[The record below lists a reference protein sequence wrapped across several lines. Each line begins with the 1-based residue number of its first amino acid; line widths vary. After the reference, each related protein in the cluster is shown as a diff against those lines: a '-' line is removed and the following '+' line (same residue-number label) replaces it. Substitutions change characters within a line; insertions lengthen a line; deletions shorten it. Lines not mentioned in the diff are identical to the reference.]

1 MRISIQYIIIS
12 TISTLLMLPTIVQ
25 SAPIT
30 FNTALPVASEEY
42 LFREQLIVAQS
53 GDDPANID
61 RDRTATTAV
70 SVLGY
75 GVTGKLAVFG
85 VLPYRN
91 IDFDLT
97 AGNQR
102 ISRSNSGFG
111 DATIFGRYTLF
122 QKDGIGSNFRV
133 APFIGIKLPTGDD
146 DFRDSLGITP
156 PPARIAT
163 GSTDVFAGIVATW
176 QKLEYQIDTQLSYRN
191 NNKGNSFEAGN
202 VARFDASLQY
212 RLWHSDF
219 SKGIPDFLYGVLELN
234 AIHKGKNRLSG
245 TVNQNTGGTQLFI
258 TPGIQYVTK
267 RWIAETAVQIP
278 VSQNLNGTALETDYI
293 FRASMRFNF

>member
-1 MRISIQYIIIS
+1 MIRSRINFITGS
-12 TISTLLMLPTIVQ
+12 TISILLMSTMAQ

-30 FNTALPVASEEY
+30 FNTALPVASKEY

-53 GDDPANID
+53 GRDPATTD
-61 RDRTATTAV
+61 RDRTEVTSV

-75 GVTGKLAVFG
+75 GVTGKLAVFS
-85 VLPYRN
+85 VVPYRN

-97 AGNQR
+97 LGNQR
-102 ISRSNSGFG
+102 INRNNTGFG
-111 DATIFGRYTLF
+111 DATLFGRYTLY
-122 QKDGIGSNFRV
+122 QKDGLGSNFRV
-133 APFIGIKLPTGDD
+133 APFLGIKLPTGDD
-146 DFRDSLGITP
+146 DFRDSRGITP

-163 GSTDVFAGIVATW
+163 GSTDLFAGVVATW
-176 QKLEYQIDTQLSYRN
+176 QKLSYQIDAQLSYRKN
-191 NNKGNSFEAGN
+191 NEGNGFEAGN
-202 VARFDASLQY
+202 VTRFDTSLQY

-219 SKGIPDFLYGVLELN
+219 SKGIPDYLYGVLELN
-234 AIHKGKNRLSG
+234 AVHKGKNRLFG
-245 TVNQNTGGTQLFI
+245 VTNQNTGGTQLFI

-267 RWIAETAVQIP
+267 RGIAETAVQIP

>member
-1 MRISIQYIIIS
+1 MSLAVKHSILAAISA
-12 TISTLLMLPTIVQ
+12 LLLFPAIAQ

-42 LFREQLIVAQS
+42 LFREQFIVAQS
-53 GDDPANID
+53 GRDPATTD
-61 RDRTATTAV
+61 RDRTEVTAV

-85 VLPYRN
+85 ALPYRN

-102 ISRSNSGFG
+102 ISRNNSGFG
-111 DATIFGRYTLF
+111 DATLFARYTLF
-122 QKDGIGSNFRV
+122 QKDGLGSNFRF
-133 APFIGIKLPTGDD
+133 APFVGIKLPTGDD
-146 DFRDSLGITP
+146 DFRDSRGITP

-176 QKLEYQIDTQLSYRN
+176 QELNYQLDAQLSYRKN
-191 NNKGNSFEAGN
+191 NEGNDFEAGN
-202 VARFDASLQY
+202 VARFDTSLQY

-219 SKGIPDFLYGVLELN
+219 SKGIPDYLYGVLELN
-234 AIHKGKNRLSG
+234 AIHKGKNSLAG
-245 TVNQNTGGTQLFI
+245 TTNQNTGGTQVFI

-278 VSQNLNGTALETDYI
+278 LSQNLNGSALETDYI

>member
-1 MRISIQYIIIS
+1 MIKRALTFGLLIIS
-12 TISTLLMLPTIVQ
+12 GSMIAQ
-25 SAPIT
+25 AAPIT

-53 GDDPANID
+53 GHDPATTE
-61 RDRTATTAV
+61 RDRTEVTAV

-75 GVTGKLAVFG
+75 GVTGKLAIFG

-97 AGNQR
+97 SSGQR
-102 ISRSNSGFG
+102 ISRNNSGFG
-111 DATIFGRYTLF
+111 DATIFSRYTLYK
-122 QKDGIGSNFRV
+122 QDGLGSNFRV
-133 APFIGIKLPTGDD
+133 APFIGIKLATGDD
-146 DFRDSLGITP
+146 DFRDSRGITP
-156 PPARIAT
+156 PLARIAT
-163 GSTDVFAGIVATW
+163 GSTDVFAGVVATW
-176 QKLEYQIDTQLSYRN
+176 QKLDYQVDAQLSYRKN
-191 NNKGNSFEAGN
+191 GKGNSFEAGN
-202 VARFDASLQY
+202 VTRLDASLQY

-219 SKGIPDFLYGVLELN
+219 SKGVPDYLYGVMELN
-234 AIHKGKNRLSG
+234 AVHKGKNGLAG
-245 TVNQNTGGTQLFI
+245 VTNKNTGGTQLFI

-293 FRASMRFNF
+293 YRASVRVNF

>member
-1 MRISIQYIIIS
+1 MSKKILLSAISA
-12 TISTLLMLPTIVQ
+12 LLLLPAIAQ
-25 SAPIT
+25 AAPIT

-42 LFREQLIVAQS
+42 LFREQLVVAQS
-53 GDDPANID
+53 GKDPATTN
-61 RDRTATTAV
+61 RDRTEVTAV

-75 GVTGKLAVFG
+75 GITGKLAVFG

-97 AGNQR
+97 ASNQR
-102 ISRSNSGFG
+102 IKRDDSGFG
-111 DATIFGRYTLF
+111 DATIFGRYTLY

-133 APFIGIKLPTGDD
+133 APFIGVKLPTGDD
-146 DFRDSLGITP
+146 DFRDSRGVIP

-163 GSTDVFAGIVATW
+163 GSTDVFAGVVATW
-176 QKLEYQIDTQLSYRN
+176 QKLNYQVDAQLSYRQN
-191 NNKGNSFEAGN
+191 NRGNGFEPGN
-202 VARFDASLQY
+202 VTRFDTSLQY

-219 SKGIPDFLYGVLELN
+219 SKGIPDFFYGVLEIN
-234 AIHKGKNRLSG
+234 AVHQGKNRLSG
-245 TVNQNTGGTQLFI
+245 TINQNTGGTTVFI

-267 RWIAETAVQIP
+267 RWIAETAIQIP